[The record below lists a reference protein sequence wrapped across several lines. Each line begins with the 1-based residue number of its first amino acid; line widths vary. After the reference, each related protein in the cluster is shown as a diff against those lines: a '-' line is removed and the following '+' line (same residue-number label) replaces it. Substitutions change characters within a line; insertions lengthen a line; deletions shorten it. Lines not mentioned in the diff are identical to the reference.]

1 LKDMVDWKG
10 LLCSSDRDEA
20 ITALQALDTDLRH
33 NEDHRDLIPIL
44 GQLILSSDPELRK
57 RSSWCLGKMGQNKV
71 PAPEALPFLVSLIAD
86 QEEEVRENCAWGM
99 GEFAGAGVGDE
110 SSLRALEVLLQDPDR
125 DVRGMA
131 AWAVGRLADKMS
143 LSSVPCEELIFILM
157 DDESVY
163 LKKTAQFAWE
173 RIQALKG

>member
-1 LKDMVDWKG
+1 MVDWKG
-10 LLCSSDRDEA
+10 MLCSSDRNEVIA
-20 ITALQALDTDLRH
+20 ALQALDTDLRH

-44 GQLILSSDPELRK
+44 GDLIVSSDSEVRK

-71 PAPEALPFLVSLIAD
+71 PAPEALPFLVSLTAD
-86 QEEEVRENCAWGM
+86 SEEEVRENCAWGL
-99 GEFAGAGVGDE
+99 GEFAGAHVGDE
-110 SSLRALEVLLQDPDR
+110 RSLQALEILLQDPDR
-125 DVRGMA
+125 DVKGMA

-143 LSSVPCEELIFILM
+143 LSSVPCEEFIVILM
-157 DDESVY
+157 EDDSVY